1 MHGCRW
7 SSHHQPDT
15 HRCSHHRCKR
25 RFRWDIAPAPHLAS
39 PFRRVPRA
47 PFATIVPKS
56 RELTVGLSRRT
67 LSGATECRTWTKP
80 RSRFC
85 CSRRHAD
92 PFLRKVWD
100 VRKTA
105 SIQANITVSIAGNST
120 AKAIRGWMGAAV
132 AIRVSRLVRRTGKT
146 ERLTTRSSETIA
158 PRSTP
163 FLPMRVPDGKR
174 GCARRVSKKKSFL
187 VVFPKIRWLG
197 IYFRRMKTSGGCLP
211 WLRPSPI
218 VGGNEAA

>member
-1 MHGCRW
+1 LHRCRW
-7 SSHHQPDT
+7 FSHHQPDT

-39 PFRRVPRA
+39 PFRRIPRA
-47 PFATIVPKS
+47 PFAAIVPKS
-56 RELTVGLSRRT
+56 RELTVGLSRGT
-67 LSGATECRTWTKP
+67 LSGATECRTWSKL

-85 CSRRHAD
+85 CSRRHARP

-105 SIQANITVSIAGNST
+105 SIQVNLTVSIVGNST

-146 ERLTTRSSETIA
+146 ERSTTRSSETIA
-158 PRSTP
+158 PRSMP
-163 FLPMRVPDGKR
+163 LRPMRALDGKP
-174 GCARRVSKKKSFL
+174 GCARRVSKKK
-187 VVFPKIRWLG
+187 PP
-197 IYFRRMKTSGGCLP
+197 RRLP
-211 WLRPSPI
+211 VRRPSASSVSDQRPDSQKQCDSRS
-218 VGGNEAA
+218 EAPL